1 MDKKIEKKQWSQRKT
16 IYLLGGL
23 MVLALSAWGYSSM
36 SEKIYKLSLN
46 SSGISIRTAERAEF
60 QDLILIDGTLEPI
73 SSVLVNTPEGGTVE
87 KVFIEDGVVVKAGT
101 PLLKLANPS
110 VMLGYM
116 TQETAIVEQMNN
128 LQNLKL
134 ALDKDQR
141 SLQESL
147 IDIQY
152 QLQNDERDFKLDTL
166 LFEGGVIPKNDF
178 LISQGDYKYRITKK
192 DFLQENVNVTG
203 KNNEIQIRRINRSLE
218 LMERNLEVIH
228 ENMER
233 LQVKAPVSGRL
244 SSFDPVIGESF
255 SPNQTIAKID
265 VLKGYKVKGQVNEF
279 YLSQVKS
286 GQRAR
291 FSFDGEL
298 VELEVKKVLPEVIS
312 GNFEI
317 DLVFVEEAPEAI
329 RTGLSVQ
336 VRLELS
342 EASMAVQIPRG
353 AYFHSSG
360 GQFVY
365 VLGPQK
371 KEAYKRRIRIG
382 RMNPSYYEVLEGL
395 EAGEE
400 IITSSYEA
408 YKDYEKIILSQ

>member
-1 MDKKIEKKQWSQRKT
+1 MDKKIEKKKWSQRKT
-16 IYLLGGL
+16 VYLLGGL
-23 MVLALSAWGYSSM
+23 MILALSAWGYSAM
-36 SEKIYKLSLN
+36 SEKVYKLNLD

-60 QDLILIDGTLEPI
+60 QDIILIDGTLEPI

-134 ALDKDQR
+134 ALEKDQR
-141 SLQESL
+141 TLQESL

-152 QLQNDERDFKLDTL
+152 QLQNDERDFKVDTQL
-166 LFEGGVIPKNDF
+166 YEGGVIPEADF
-178 LISQGDYKYRITKK
+178 LDSQDDYKYRVKK
-192 DFLQENVNVTG
+192 KEFLQDNVNVTG
-203 KNNEIQIRRINRSLE
+203 KNNEVQLRRINRSLV

-233 LQVKAPVSGRL
+233 LQVRAPVTGRL

-279 YLSQVKS
+279 YLSQVKA

-291 FSFDGEL
+291 FSFDGKL
-298 VELEVKKVLPEVIS
+298 VELEVKKVLPEVIA

-317 DLVFVEEAPEAI
+317 DMVFVEEAPEAI

-342 EASMAVQIPRG
+342 EASMAVKIPRG

-365 VLGPQK
+365 VVGPEK
-371 KEAYKRRIRIG
+371 KEAYKRTIRIG

-408 YKDYEKIILSQ
+408 YKEYEKIILSQ